1 MLRSPGEKLFV
12 VIPNRSLCQ
21 ELRERLDA
29 ACQVWSDQPIDRVA
43 VLGYEDKEQYDMFD
57 DHVQKVVHEMVAWQ
71 QDVLKAIDDFI
82 DQIVAAVRDDCCHS
96 PTEPSDIDK
105 LRQQAVLSLLQW
117 RQRYLD
123 FEYLHWQERKLSVIE
138 KM

>member
-1 MLRSPGEKLFV
+1 M
-12 VIPNRSLCQ
+12 
-21 ELRERLDA
+21 
-29 ACQVWSDQPIDRVA
+29 DRVA

-71 QDVLKAIDDFI
+71 QDVLKAIDECIRQF
-82 DQIVAAVRDDCCHS
+82 VAAVRDDWCHS
-96 PTEPSDIDK
+96 PTEPRDIDK